1 MLSYLLNQTK
11 ELWGILTRSF
21 LFHGALVS
29 VHRGNNGFLAR
40 GSTTGGVILLAFR
53 QEGRAV
59 CLASDTAA
67 RLKTPQAPA
76 GLTGGGWLTPAG
88 TENAAS
94 TRLGAVLFVH

>member
-11 ELWGILTRSF
+11 ELWAILTRSF

-29 VHRGNNGFLAR
+29 VHRGDNGFRAR
-40 GSTTGGVILLAFR
+40 GSTIGGVILLAFR

-88 TENAAS
+88 PENAAS
-94 TRLGAVLFVH
+94 IRLGAVSFAH

>member
-11 ELWGILTRSF
+11 ELWAILARSF
-21 LFHGALVS
+21 LFHGTLVS
-29 VHRGNNGFLAR
+29 VHRGNNGFQAR

-76 GLTGGGWLTPAG
+76 GLIGGWLTPAG
-88 TENAAS
+88 PENAAS
-94 TRLGAVLFVH
+94 IRPGAVSFAH